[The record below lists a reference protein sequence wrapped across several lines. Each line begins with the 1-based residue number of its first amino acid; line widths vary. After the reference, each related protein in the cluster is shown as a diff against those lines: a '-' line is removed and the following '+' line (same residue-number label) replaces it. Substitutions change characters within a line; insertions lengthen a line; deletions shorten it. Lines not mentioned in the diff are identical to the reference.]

1 MQSYC
6 FQARTF
12 FQGRSVVDNENKDTF
27 TLIRIKYFSRCFVL
41 LYFQVL
47 LKQSYSDYNPFRY
60 FSIDIVTMCL
70 SKSSSCFYLLSML
83 FLIVKDV
90 IYLSIYTSMYLPT
103 YYLSVYL
110 SSLKFSDIQKI
121 MWGNSCLK
129 NTCTRVNLKIE
140 ILLGKISGKKINR
153 SKHYIN
159 GPTTFKTPFKWE

>member
-6 FQARTF
+6 LQARTF

-41 LYFQVL
+41 LCFQVL

-70 SKSSSCFYLLSML
+70 SKGSSCFYLLSML

-90 IYLSIYTSMYLPT
+90 TYLPIYTSMCLPT

-110 SSLKFSDIQKI
+110 SSLKFSYIQKI
-121 MWGNSCLK
+121 M
-129 NTCTRVNLKIE
+129 
-140 ILLGKISGKKINR
+140 
-153 SKHYIN
+153 
-159 GPTTFKTPFKWE
+159 